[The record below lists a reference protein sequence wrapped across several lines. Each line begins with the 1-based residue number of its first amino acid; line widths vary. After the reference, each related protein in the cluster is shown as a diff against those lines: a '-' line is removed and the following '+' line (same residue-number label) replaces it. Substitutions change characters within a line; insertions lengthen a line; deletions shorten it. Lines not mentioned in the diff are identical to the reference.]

1 MKHGTRACAVI
12 ETWQGQTVSFFRR
25 TIWQQL
31 GKIVRLAERGEV
43 YASGVKDHA
52 TALHAQF
59 SRDAAGA
66 DDYLPIQTY
75 LVPTQQKINP
85 VAAALDRLK
94 GICKSSAESYLRTL
108 AAELEL
114 SASSPTPTILTE
126 LAARMNA
133 SSGTIAPSGKFFSWF
148 RDEFAFT
155 SFPQAEPP
163 AIPDSFIT
171 TTIIA

>member
-1 MKHGTRACAVI
+1 MDIVRITEVWKN
-12 ETWQGQTVSFFRR
+12 
-25 TIWQQL
+25 L
-31 GKIVRLAERGEV
+31 GKVVRLAELGEV
-43 YASGVKDHA
+43 YASGTKAHA

-59 SRDAAGA
+59 SQDASGA
-66 DDYLPIQTY
+66 DDYLPIQIY

-114 SASSPTPTILTE
+114 SASSLTPTILTE

-133 SSGTIAPSGKFFSWF
+133 NSGTIAPSGKFWSYF

-155 SFPQAEPP
+155 SFPQAQSP

-171 TTIIA
+171 TVIV